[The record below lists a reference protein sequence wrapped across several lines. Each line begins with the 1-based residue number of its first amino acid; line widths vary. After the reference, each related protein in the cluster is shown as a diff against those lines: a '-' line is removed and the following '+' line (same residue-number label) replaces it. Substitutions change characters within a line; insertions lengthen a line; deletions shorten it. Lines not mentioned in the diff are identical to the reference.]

1 MAKRFYW
8 LKLKNDFFRRPEIA
22 IIEKERRGKEIILLY
37 LKLLLEGIETQGE
50 LRLNEKIPYHA
61 ESLAAVTHMTP
72 SVVELAMERLQ
83 AFGLLTVREDGTLVL
98 PGLSEM
104 IGSETDK
111 AELMRKARKNKKENR
126 EGNVVTEGL
135 PACYIEKE
143 IEKETEKEIES
154 ELEEDEREEGA
165 VFVQTGQD
173 MTDYRPNLSFDEQ
186 VKLSSLM
193 GSDKLVDYLTKMDQ
207 FVALKR
213 RPIKDPYGT
222 ILKWYQED
230 QLG

>member
-8 LKLKNDFFRRPEIA
+8 LKLKHDFFRRPEIA
-22 IIEKERRGKEIILLY
+22 IIEKERRGKEIILFY
-37 LKLLLEGIETQGE
+37 LKLLLEGIETAGQ
-50 LRLNEKIPYHA
+50 LRLNEKIPYNA
-61 ESLAAVTHMTP
+61 ASLAAVTHMTP
-72 SVVELAMERLQ
+72 TVVEQAMKRLQ
-83 AFGLLTVREDGTLVL
+83 EFGLLSVREDGTLVL
-98 PGLSEM
+98 PELSEM

-126 EGNVVTEGL
+126 EGNIVTEEL
-135 PACYIEKE
+135 PDCYIEKE
-143 IEKETEKEIES
+143 IEKETEKEIEK
-154 ELEEDEREEGA
+154 DRREEGA
-165 VFVQTGQD
+165 VFVQAGQD
-173 MTDYRPNLSFDEQ
+173 MTDYRPTLSLDEQ
-186 VKLSSLM
+186 RQLMDLM
-193 GSDKLVDYLTKMDQ
+193 GGDKLVDYLTKMDQ